1 LKKSSAALLFR
12 LSLRRMTKSKIKY
25 VCSNCG
31 YESLRWIGKCPEC
44 DSWNTFV
51 EEIIE
56 APKHQKSQYNGKV
69 TLYKIT
75 DIAAVEEDRI
85 KTGINEFDRVLGGG
99 LMPGSVVLLGG
110 DPGIGKSTLAMQA
123 ASAIKDKVLYVT
135 GEESERQVKIRASR
149 LKVKSDYFYILPE
162 TDLNPIIAAI
172 NTLKPVLVIIDSI
185 QTMYR
190 SEFENSPGTVTQ
202 IRECTSLLMEEAK
215 KKHYSVLIIGHV
227 TKEGIIAGPKLLEH
241 IVDTVIQFEGET
253 HHSYR
258 ILRSQKNRFG
268 STNEIGVF
276 EMHENGLTEV
286 KNPSELFLSER
297 EKETSGS
304 VVTASL
310 EGTRPIL
317 LEVQALVTPSNYGN
331 PQRVAT
337 GFDQRRLSILLAVL
351 EKRSG
356 FRLSANNVFL
366 NLAGGVKID
375 EPAIDLA
382 VCCSIA
388 SSLLDKTS
396 DNMSVIVGE
405 VGLGGE
411 IRTVSQV
418 EKRIQEAERLGFKKI
433 IIPRNNLKKLE
444 QNNKIKIIAVGSLS
458 EAIKEVINQTG

>member
-12 LSLRRMTKSKIKY
+12 LLLRRMTKSKIKY

>member
-1 LKKSSAALLFR
+1 
-12 LSLRRMTKSKIKY
+12 MPKSKIKY

-44 DSWNTFV
+44 DNWNTFL

-56 APKHQKSQYNGKV
+56 APKHQKTQYDGKV
-69 TLYKIT
+69 ALYKIN
-75 DIAAVEEDRI
+75 DITAVEEDRI
-85 KTGINEFDRVLGGG
+85 KTGITEFDRVLGGG
-99 LMPGSVVLLGG
+99 LMPGTVVLLGG

-123 ASAIKDKVLYVT
+123 ASSIKDKVLYVT
-135 GEESERQVKIRASR
+135 GEESEQQVKIRASR
-149 LKVKSDYFYILPE
+149 LKIKSGEFYILPE
-162 TDLNPIIAAI
+162 TDLNPVIAAI
-172 NTLKPVLVIIDSI
+172 NSLKPVLVIIDSI

-215 KKHYSVLIIGHV
+215 SKHYSVIIIGHV
-227 TKEGIIAGPKLLEH
+227 TKDGIIAGPKLLEH

-276 EMHENGLTEV
+276 EMHEDGLTEV

-310 EGTRPIL
+310 EGTRPVLI
-317 LEVQALVTPSNYGN
+317 EVQALVTPSNYGN

-351 EKRSG
+351 EKRG
-356 FRLSANNVFL
+356 GYRLSANNVFL
-366 NLAGGVKID
+366 NMAGGVKID
-375 EPAIDLA
+375 EPTIDLA
-382 VCCSIA
+382 VCCSIV

-396 DNMSVIVGE
+396 DNSSVIVGE

-418 EKRIQEAERLGFKKI
+418 EKRIQEAQRLGFKKV
-433 IIPRNNLKKLE
+433 IIPRNNLKRLKLNE
-444 QNNKIKIIAVGSLS
+444 KIKIIGVGNLLEAVR
-458 EAIKEVINQTG
+458 EVIMQDG

>member
-1 LKKSSAALLFR
+1 MAK
-12 LSLRRMTKSKIKY
+12 TKIKY

-44 DSWNTFV
+44 DNWNTFV

-56 APKHQKSQYNGKV
+56 TAKHQKSPYEGKV
-69 TLYKIT
+69 ALYKINEIT
-75 DIAAVEEDRI
+75 AVEDDRI
-85 KTGINEFDRVLGGG
+85 KTGIIEFDRVLGGG
-99 LMPGSVVLLGG
+99 FMPGSVVLLGG

-123 ASAIKDKVLYVT
+123 ASNIKDKVLYVT

-149 LKVKSDYFYILPE
+149 LKVKSDDFYILPE
-162 TDLNPIIAAI
+162 TDLNPVISAI
-172 NTLKPVLVIIDSI
+172 NSLNPVLVIIDSI

-202 IRECTSLLMEEAK
+202 IRECTSLLMGEAK

-227 TKEGIIAGPKLLEH
+227 TKEGVIAGPKLLEH
-241 IVDTVIQFEGET
+241 IVDTVIQFEGES

-276 EMHENGLTEV
+276 EMHEDGLTEV

-317 LEVQALVTPSNYGN
+317 IEVQALVTPSNYGN

-351 EKRSG
+351 EKRGG

-366 NLAGGVKID
+366 NMAGGVKID

-388 SSLLDKTS
+388 SSLLDKIS
-396 DNMSVIVGE
+396 DSSTVIVGE

-411 IRTVSQV
+411 IRTVSQI

-433 IIPRNNLKKLE
+433 VIPRNNLKELKSDG
-444 QNNKIKIIAVGSLS
+444 KIKITAVGSLP
-458 EAIKEVINQTG
+458 EAIKEVIALND

>member
-1 LKKSSAALLFR
+1 MK
-12 LSLRRMTKSKIKY
+12 TKSKIKY

-31 YESLRWIGKCPEC
+31 YDSLRWVGKCPEC
-44 DSWNTFV
+44 DNWNTFV

-56 APKHQKSQYNGKV
+56 APKRSKSQYEGKV
-69 TLYKIT
+69 ALYKIN
-75 DIAAVEEDRI
+75 DITAVEEDRI

-123 ASAIKDKVLYVT
+123 ASSIKDKVLYVT

-149 LKVKSDYFYILPE
+149 LKVKSEDFYILPE
-162 TDLNPIIAAI
+162 TDLNPVIAAI
-172 NTLKPVLVIIDSI
+172 NSLKPVLVIIDSI

-227 TKEGIIAGPKLLEH
+227 TKEGIIAGPKILEH

-253 HHSYR
+253 HHTYR

-276 EMHENGLTEV
+276 EMHEDGLTEV

-297 EKETSGS
+297 DKGTSGS

-317 LEVQALVTPSNYGN
+317 IEVQALVTPSNYGN

-351 EKRSG
+351 EKRG
-356 FRLSANNVFL
+356 GYRLSANNVFL
-366 NLAGGVKID
+366 NMAGGVKID
-375 EPAIDLA
+375 EPAVDLA

-388 SSLLDKTS
+388 SSLLDRTS
-396 DNMSVIVGE
+396 DNSSVIIGE

-418 EKRIQEAERLGFKKI
+418 EKRIQEAQRLGFKKI
-433 IIPRNNLKKLE
+433 IIPGNNLKELKRNE
-444 QNNKIKIIAVGSLS
+444 KIKIIPVGNLT
-458 EAIKEVINQTG
+458 EAIKEVIDQAENKIK

>member
-1 LKKSSAALLFR
+1 MA
-12 LSLRRMTKSKIKY
+12 KSKIKY
-25 VCSNCG
+25 VCSSCG

-44 DSWNTFV
+44 DNWNTFV

-56 APKHQKSQYNGKV
+56 AQKHPKTQYDGKV
-69 TLYKIT
+69 ALYKIN
-75 DIAAVEEDRI
+75 DINAVEEDRI

-123 ASAIKDKVLYVT
+123 ASSIKDKVLYVT

-149 LKVKSDYFYILPE
+149 LKVKSDNFYILPE
-162 TDLNPIIAAI
+162 TDLNPVIAAI
-172 NTLKPVLVIIDSI
+172 NSLKPVLVIIDSI

-202 IRECTSLLMEEAK
+202 IRECTALLMEEAK

-253 HHSYR
+253 HHTYR

-276 EMHENGLTEV
+276 EMHEDGLTEV

-297 EKETSGS
+297 DKETSGS

-317 LEVQALVTPSNYGN
+317 IEVQALVTPSNYGN

-337 GFDQRRLSILLAVL
+337 GF
-351 EKRSG
+351 
-356 FRLSANNVFL
+356 
-366 NLAGGVKID
+366 
-375 EPAIDLA
+375 
-382 VCCSIA
+382 
-388 SSLLDKTS
+388 
-396 DNMSVIVGE
+396 
-405 VGLGGE
+405 
-411 IRTVSQV
+411 
-418 EKRIQEAERLGFKKI
+418 
-433 IIPRNNLKKLE
+433 
-444 QNNKIKIIAVGSLS
+444 
-458 EAIKEVINQTG
+458 IKEDYQFF